1 MGRGSRKMNQVSVA
15 LQFLDYIGVAVFA
28 ATGALAASRKQLDIV
43 AFVFFAT
50 VTAIGGG
57 TLRDMLLNV
66 PVFWIAKPIYL
77 AVPLVVAVLVFFTA
91 HLVESR
97 YRVLLWAD
105 AIGLAAY
112 AVVGSAKTLA
122 LGASVAD
129 ALALGVLTATF
140 GGVIRDVL
148 AGEPSVILRR
158 ELYITAA
165 FAGSLAFVV
174 VAGIGA
180 PFWTAATVGFL
191 VAFGVRAGAL
201 VCGWALPIYRTRP
214 GRDSSKL

>member
-1 MGRGSRKMNQVSVA
+1 MNQVSIL
-15 LQFLDYIGVAVFA
+15 LQTLDYVGIAVFA

-43 AFVFFAT
+43 AFIFFAA
-50 VTAIGGG
+50 VTATGGG
-57 TLRDMLLNV
+57 TLRDVLLDV
-66 PVFWIAKPIYL
+66 PVFWVRSPAYL
-77 AVPLVVAVLVFFTA
+77 AIPLAVAVLVYFTA
-91 HLVESR
+91 HLLESR

-112 AVVGSAKTLA
+112 TVVGAAKTLA
-122 LGASVAD
+122 VGASAAD
-129 ALALGVLTATF
+129 ALALGILTATF

-165 FAGSLAFVV
+165 FAGALTFVV
-174 VAGIGA
+174 LAVAGA
-180 PFWTAATVGFL
+180 PFWTGATLGFL

-201 VCGWALPIYRTRP
+201 IWGWALPVYRARP
-214 GRDSSKL
+214 GRDSSEL